1 MTEGLNYCFRVVQ
14 SLYLNFIS
22 FLLVRFSINICQRAN
37 IRDESRGFNIR
48 VLPIYR
54 QGFFVFVFP
63 YDEDISATF
72 PRLSLD
78 VSLYAIAHGK
88 KIYLEISTATR
99 KKGSLSSPS
108 AEDVTDIF

>member
-1 MTEGLNYCFRVVQ
+1 
-14 SLYLNFIS
+14 LNFIS

-48 VLPIYR
+48 VLPILW
-54 QGFFVFVFP
+54 QGFFVFIFP
-63 YDEDISATF
+63 HDEDISATF

-78 VSLYAIAHGK
+78 VSLYAIAHVK

-99 KKGSLSSPS
+99 KNGNLSSPS
-108 AEDVTDIF
+108 AEDVSAIFLGELY